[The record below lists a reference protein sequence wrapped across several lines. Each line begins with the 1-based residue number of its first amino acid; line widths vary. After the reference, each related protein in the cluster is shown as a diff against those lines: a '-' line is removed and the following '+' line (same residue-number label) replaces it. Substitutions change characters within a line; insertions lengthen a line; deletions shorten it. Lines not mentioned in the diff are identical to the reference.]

1 MIKKFENFVNE
12 GFLDNV
18 LAGID
23 AGIGGYKAN
32 RRAEQAAEAELE
44 DIMRGESKVNI
55 ETQMSVLLNRLL
67 MRVVTLAR
75 NFENDGKHNTEG
87 YISQKLDSMEE
98 IMKKLRK
105 LSKSIDDEIDW
116 DSINMDIDNI
126 SWDN

>member
-12 GFLDNV
+12 GFLDNI

-32 RRAEQAAEAELE
+32 KRAEQAAEAELKN
-44 DIMRGESKVNI
+44 IMNGESDVNI
-55 ETQMSVLLNRLL
+55 ETQMSVLMNRLL
-67 MRVVTLAR
+67 MRVVALAR
-75 NFENDGKHNTEG
+75 DFKNDGKRNTET
-87 YISQKLDSMEE
+87 YISHRLDSMEE
-98 IMKKLRK
+98 IMKRLRE

-116 DSINMDIDNI
+116 DSINVNLDDI

>member
-44 DIMRGESKVNI
+44 DIMRGESKVNV

-75 NFENDGKHNTEG
+75 DFENDGKHNTEG

-105 LSKSIDDEIDW
+105 LSKSIELDW
-116 DSINMDIDNI
+116 D
-126 SWDN
+126 WDTTDLGH

>member
-75 NFENDGKHNTEG
+75 NFENDGNHNTEG

-105 LSKSIDDEIDW
+105 LSKSIELDW
-116 DSINMDIDNI
+116 D
-126 SWDN
+126 WDTTDLEN

>member
-18 LAGID
+18 FAGID

-32 RRAEQAAEAELE
+32 RRAEQAAEAELK
-44 DIMRGESKVNI
+44 DIMRGESDVNV

-75 NFENDGKHNTEG
+75 NFENDGKRNTEA
-87 YISQKLDSMEE
+87 YISQRLDSMEE
-98 IMKKLRK
+98 IMDRLRE
-105 LSKSIDDEIDW
+105 LSRSIEVSNEDEVDW
-116 DSINMDIDNI
+116 DRLK
-126 SWDN
+126 